1 MSATNWTL
9 PATINEMLVD
19 DIEVSG
25 GFASFSYYESLFSPH
40 ITAYITFLDTG
51 ASVRAAPEQ
60 DVQERYGTLFS
71 SKPDLE
77 TKD

>member
-25 GFASFSYYESLFSPH
+25 GFSSFSYYESLFSPH
-40 ITAYITFLDTG
+40 ITAYISFLDTG
-51 ASVRAAPEQ
+51 SSVKAGSEQ

-71 SKPDLE
+71 
-77 TKD
+77 